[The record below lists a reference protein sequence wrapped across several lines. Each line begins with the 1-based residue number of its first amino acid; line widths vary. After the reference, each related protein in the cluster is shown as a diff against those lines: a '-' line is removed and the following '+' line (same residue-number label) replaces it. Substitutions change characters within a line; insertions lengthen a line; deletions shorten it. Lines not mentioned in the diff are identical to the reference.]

1 MGFGAER
8 SVLGELHSI
17 GAEQGCD
24 QAARCR
30 DPDPNERSRTS
41 FQFIKPTA
49 RVNPPAAVGGRGGGA
64 GCAGSGCGAGA
75 GWERAGRAEPIAGA
89 IAGPIASPIAGP
101 IAGPIAV
108 LLAERPGERALPTPR
123 RHRAC
128 CRPRLAAGRGAPFC
142 CMAFFY
148 LLFFFLSFCF
158 SSRRFLLLP
167 SRFIFLF
174 HFISL
179 PLCKSGKARS
189 GTVVGRGQ
197 LPAHPRASHNPR
209 LCYSF
214 IISFYP
220 VCRFYLLFH

>member
-89 IAGPIASPIAGP
+89 IAGPIA
-101 IAGPIAV
+101 GPIAV

-148 LLFFFLSFCF
+148 LLFFSFLFAFLRVVFFFSPPGLFSYFISF
-158 SSRRFLLLP
+158 RFLFAKVE
-167 SRFIFLF
+167 R
-174 HFISL
+174 
-179 PLCKSGKARS
+179 R
-189 GTVVGRGQ
+189 GRGRWWGGGSSQ
-197 LPAHPRASHNPR
+197 PTPELRTTLGYVILLLYYFIPFTIFIYYSTD
-209 LCYSF
+209 CY
-214 IISFYP
+214 FY
-220 VCRFYLLFH
+220 